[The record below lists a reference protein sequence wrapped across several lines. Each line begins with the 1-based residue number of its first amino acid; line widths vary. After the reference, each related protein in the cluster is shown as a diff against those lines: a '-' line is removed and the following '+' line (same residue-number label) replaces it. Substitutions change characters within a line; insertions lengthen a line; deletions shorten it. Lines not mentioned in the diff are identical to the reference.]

1 MGHFCKWSSLGR
13 LDRSS
18 CMGPKDV
25 PGVVGIYAFVFSVD
39 TTSSNIRELI
49 RCWKLS
55 DKFLVHSELDKWSE
69 PVQRNTFQPCLSW
82 ARWYDRSSK
91 RKKLQKFLLKD
102 ICSLNY
108 WIKHSRNTAK
118 LWQINPQILCSHQL
132 KGIEYQ
138 VDVGI
143 QHLPKEYTS
152 ISTSTICS
160 RYWYKNFET
169 LTGYSF

>member
-1 MGHFCKWSSLGR
+1 MGHFCKWNSLGR

-82 ARWYDRSSK
+82 ARWYDRSSERKNFKKISTK
-91 RKKLQKFLLKD
+91 RYLFLELLDQTQQKYCKAMANKPTNTMFSSIKRHW
-102 ICSLNY
+102 IPSWRRYTTPTKRVHFNFNLNY
-108 WIKHSRNTAK
+108 M
-118 LWQINPQILCSHQL
+118 Q
-132 KGIEYQ
+132 
-138 VDVGI
+138 
-143 QHLPKEYTS
+143 
-152 ISTSTICS
+152 
-160 RYWYKNFET
+160 
-169 LTGYSF
+169 